1 MDFLSLIEPLLL
13 VIIVVQLGI
22 LTMRLDVVIDLLK
35 SKK

>member
-13 VIIVVQLGI
+13 VILVVQLGI
-22 LTMRLDVVIDLLK
+22 LTMRVDVVIELLK

>member
-22 LTMRLDVVIDLLK
+22 VTMRLDIVIDLLK

>member
-22 LTMRLDVVIDLLK
+22 LTMRLDIVIDLLK

>member
-1 MDFLSLIEPLLL
+1 MDFLNLIEPLLL
-13 VIIVVQLGI
+13 VIVVVQLGI